1 MPVLVFSSMNSEVTS
16 FPLFLYTC
24 TKIACTY
31 FYFFSSVGRPRLQND
46 VSQMSWKVNI
56 HNNVPSGCN
65 SYRSIN
71 GSCCSTVAVLTGVI
85 YIFLNSIYNVHVH
98 KQQMYRCTFLPC
110 MVYSKFIFI
119 SENVLLWLIPVNH
132 LHETSAG
139 DHRWT

>member
-16 FPLFLYTC
+16 FALFLHVQRLHAHIST
-24 TKIACTY
+24 
-31 FYFFSSVGRPRLQND
+31 FFSSVGRPRLQND
-46 VSQMSWKVNI
+46 VSQMSWKLNI

-119 SENVLLWLIPVNH
+119 YENVLLWLIPVNH